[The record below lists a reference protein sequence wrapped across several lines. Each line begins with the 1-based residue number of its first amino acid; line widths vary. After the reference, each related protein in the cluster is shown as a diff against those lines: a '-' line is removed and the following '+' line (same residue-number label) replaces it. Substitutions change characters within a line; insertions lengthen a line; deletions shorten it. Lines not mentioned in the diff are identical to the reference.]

1 MSSKISRRSFI
12 KSSLIAGVSFGTG
25 YLSQSVFRV
34 SNRHDTIIKGATIYD
49 GNGGLPFIGDI
60 AIKDGK
66 IVSVA
71 LDLGSSADLV
81 LDAKNLS
88 LSPGFVDLHTHTD
101 TKLLEAPLGDSK
113 IFQGVTTDIGGNCG
127 YGPFPSEKWR
137 DASEFFSDIKKSEI
151 GINYGSFTGQG
162 SLRGLVV
169 GEKDIACTSDQL
181 SAMKYELEKQ
191 MEMGSTGLSSGLEYT
206 PGSYASNEEL
216 IELCKVVAKYNG
228 LYAIHMRNEDDFV
241 EESIKEALDIAKKSG
256 VRLQISH
263 LKAQNAN
270 NWHKAESMLKLI
282 DNARESGVDVA
293 FDRYP
298 YTAFSTGLTSFIPLE
313 LRDGSNKEII
323 DRLEN
328 SSISSKIE
336 KYAYSR
342 IARLGGPQNVVITS
356 CNVESNKKFIAK
368 NLEEC
373 AQISSVSVWDII
385 KELLITENLSV
396 SIIGFAMTEDNIKL
410 FLSHPLGMPA
420 SDGSVYSPQGVLSQ
434 TRPHP
439 RSYGTFPRFIGR
451 YCRDNNWMSLS
462 QAIKK
467 STSLPASRLNLK
479 NRGLIMPGY
488 CADIVIFD
496 HNKIIDLATYQQPHI
511 FAQGIEHV
519 FVNGAHT
526 ISNGEAT
533 LLRGGVIV

>member
-1 MSSKISRRSFI
+1 MV
-12 KSSLIAGVSFGTG
+12 AGVSFGTG
-25 YLSQSVFRV
+25 FVSQSIFKV
-34 SNRHDTIIKGATIYD
+34 SNRHDTIIKGAKIYD
-49 GNGGLPFIGDI
+49 GNGGLPYVGDI

-81 LDAKNLS
+81 LDAKNMS

-101 TKLLEAPLGDSK
+101 TKLFDAPLGDSR
-113 IFQGVTTDIGGNCG
+113 IYQGITTDIGGNCG
-127 YGPFPSEKWR
+127 YGPFPTERWK
-137 DASEFFSDIKKSEI
+137 DAGDFFTDLKKNGI

-162 SLRGLVV
+162 TLRRLIV
-169 GEKDIACTSDQL
+169 GEKDEPCNSDQL
-181 SAMKYELEKQ
+181 SAMKYELERQ
-191 MEMGSTGLSSGLEYT
+191 LEMGSAGLSSGLEYT

-216 IELCKVVAKYNG
+216 IELCRVVAKHNG
-228 LYAIHMRNEDDFV
+228 LYAIHMRNEDDYV
-241 EESIKEALDIAKKSG
+241 EESIKEAIEIAKKSG

-313 LRDGSNKEII
+313 LRDGSKDDII
-323 DRLEN
+323 ARLN
-328 SSISSKIE
+328 SKTIAPKIE
-336 KYAYSR
+336 SYAYSR
-342 IARLGGPQNVVITS
+342 IDRLGGPQNVVITS
-356 CNVESNKKFIAK
+356 CNAQQNKKFIAK
-368 NLEEC
+368 NLQEC
-373 AQISSVSVWDII
+373 ASIASSSVWEVI
-385 KELLITENLSV
+385 KELLISENLSV
-396 SIIGFAMTEDNIKL
+396 SIIGFAMTEDNIKM

-451 YCRDNNWMSLS
+451 YCRDENWMSLA

-479 NRGLIMPGY
+479 NRGVIMPGY
-488 CADIVIFD
+488 FADLVIFD
-496 HNKIIDLATYQQPHI
+496 SQKILDLATYQDPHI

-526 ISNGEAT
+526 ISNGQAT
-533 LLRGGVIV
+533 LNRAGVIV

>member
-12 KSSLIAGVSFGTG
+12 KSSLVAGVSFGTG
-25 YLSQSVFRV
+25 FVSQSIFKV
-34 SNRHDTIIKGATIYD
+34 SNRHDTIIKGAKIYD
-49 GNGGLPFIGDI
+49 GNGGLPYVGDI

-81 LDAKNLS
+81 LNAKNLS

-101 TKLLEAPLGDSK
+101 TKLFDAPLGDSR
-113 IFQGVTTDIGGNCG
+113 IYQGITTDIGGNCG
-127 YGPFPSEKWR
+127 YGPFPTERWK
-137 DASEFFSDIKKSEI
+137 DAGCFFTDLKKNGL

-162 SLRGLVV
+162 TLRRLIV
-169 GEKDIACTSDQL
+169 GEKDEPCNSDQL
-181 SAMKYELEKQ
+181 SAMKYELERQ
-191 MEMGSTGLSSGLEYT
+191 LEMGSAGLSSGLEYT

-216 IELCKVVAKYNG
+216 IELCRVVAKHNG
-228 LYAIHMRNEDDFV
+228 LYAIHMRNEDDYV
-241 EESIKEALDIAKKSG
+241 EESIKEAIEIAKKSG

-282 DNARESGVDVA
+282 DNARESGVDIA

-298 YTAFSTGLTSFIPLE
+298 YTAFSTGLTSFIPLV
-313 LRDGSNKEII
+313 LRDGSKEDII
-323 DRLEN
+323 ARLN
-328 SSISSKIE
+328 SKTIAPKIE
-336 KYAYSR
+336 SYAYSR
-342 IARLGGPQNVVITS
+342 IDRLGGPQNVVITS
-356 CNVESNKKFIAK
+356 CNAQQNKKFIAK
-368 NLEEC
+368 NLQEC
-373 AQISSVSVWDII
+373 ATIASSSVWEII
-385 KELLITENLSV
+385 KELLISENLSV
-396 SIIGFAMTEDNIKL
+396 SIIGFAMTEENIKM

-420 SDGSVYSPQGVLSQ
+420 SDGSVYSPQGILSQ

-451 YCRDNNWMSLS
+451 YCRDENWMSLA

-479 NRGLIMPGY
+479 NRGVIMPGY
-488 CADIVIFD
+488 FADLVIFD
-496 HNKIIDLATYQQPHI
+496 SQKILDLATYQDPHI

-526 ISNGEAT
+526 ISNGQAT
-533 LLRGGVIV
+533 LNRAGVIV

>member
-12 KSSLIAGVSFGTG
+12 KSSLVAGVSFGTG
-25 YLSQSVFRV
+25 FVSQSIFKV
-34 SNRHDTIIKGATIYD
+34 SNRHDTIIKGAKIYD
-49 GNGGLPFIGDI
+49 GNGGLPYVGDI

-81 LDAKNLS
+81 LDAKNMS

-101 TKLLEAPLGDSK
+101 TKLFDAPLGDSR
-113 IFQGVTTDIGGNCG
+113 IYQGITTDIGGNCG
-127 YGPFPSEKWR
+127 YGPFPTERWK
-137 DASEFFSDIKKSEI
+137 DAGDFFTDLKKNGI

-162 SLRGLVV
+162 TLRRLIV
-169 GEKDIACTSDQL
+169 GEKDEPCNSDQL
-181 SAMKYELEKQ
+181 SAMKYELERQ
-191 MEMGSTGLSSGLEYT
+191 LEMGSAGLSSGLEYT

-216 IELCKVVAKYNG
+216 IELCRVVAKHNG
-228 LYAIHMRNEDDFV
+228 LYAIHMRNEDDYV
-241 EESIKEALDIAKKSG
+241 EESIKEAIEIAKKSG

-313 LRDGSNKEII
+313 LRDGSKDDII
-323 DRLEN
+323 ARLN
-328 SSISSKIE
+328 SKTIATKIE
-336 KYAYSR
+336 SYAYSR
-342 IARLGGPQNVVITS
+342 IDRLGGPQNVVITS
-356 CNVESNKKFIAK
+356 CNAQQNKKFIAK
-368 NLEEC
+368 NLQEC
-373 AQISSVSVWDII
+373 ASIASSSVWEVI
-385 KELLITENLSV
+385 KELLISENLSV
-396 SIIGFAMTEDNIKL
+396 SIIGFAMTEDNIKM

-451 YCRDNNWMSLS
+451 YCRDENWMSLA

-479 NRGLIMPGY
+479 NRGVIMPGY
-488 CADIVIFD
+488 FADLVIFD
-496 HNKIIDLATYQQPHI
+496 SQKILDLATYQDPHI

-526 ISNGEAT
+526 ISNGQAT
-533 LLRGGVIV
+533 LNRAGVIV